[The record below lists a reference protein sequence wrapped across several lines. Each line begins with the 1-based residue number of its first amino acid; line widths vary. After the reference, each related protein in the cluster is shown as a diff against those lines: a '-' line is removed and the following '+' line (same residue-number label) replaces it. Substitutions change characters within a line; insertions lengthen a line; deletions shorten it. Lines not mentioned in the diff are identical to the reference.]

1 MSYSKKHFGLKPSV
15 QFGDYL
21 RGLREQNT
29 TLTQADAA
37 RHVGLSPELYN
48 GVEQGKKVARDLI
61 LIQLAR
67 LYHVPPDEV
76 LKRAYWPQ
84 LVLLPLIAII
94 EPEQLPT
101 DFIEKLEKGFEKAER
116 EELTQFIRDLLGKR
130 ITVGQH

>member
-29 TLTQADAA
+29 TLSQADAA
-37 RHVGLSPELYN
+37 REVGLSPELYN

-101 DFIEKLEKGFEKAER
+101 DFIEKLEKGLEQEERIEITLHIEK
-116 EELTQFIRDLLGKR
+116 LLRKR
-130 ITVGQH
+130 IMAVQH